1 MVKPPALDPR
11 ERTED
16 DFAPMSE
23 HAHGGASHAHA
34 ADHHYEYEG
43 KPADE
48 PGPGEPATP
57 GWLTLLGISLVLA
70 IMLAFVATRP
80 DGKTRAELTPQASG
94 SGAASATAAATG
106 QPTPPVNIRPLP
118 SGARPGLPPGMLG
131 SAAPRMRLPGQFAVQ
146 PGNTGNAVQPPRRP
160 TPAQ

>member
-1 MVKPPALDPR
+1 
-11 ERTED
+11 
-16 DFAPMSE
+16 MSE

-34 ADHHYEYEG
+34 DHHYEYDG
-43 KPADE
+43 TLADE

-80 DGKTRAELTPQASG
+80 DGKTRAELTPQPSG
-94 SGAASATAAATG
+94 SAAASATATTQG
-106 QPTPPVNIRPLP
+106 TPPVNIRPVP
-118 SGARPGLPPGMLG
+118 SGARPTLPPGMLG

-146 PGNTGNAVQPPRRP
+146 PGNTGNALQPPRRP
-160 TPAQ
+160 APAP